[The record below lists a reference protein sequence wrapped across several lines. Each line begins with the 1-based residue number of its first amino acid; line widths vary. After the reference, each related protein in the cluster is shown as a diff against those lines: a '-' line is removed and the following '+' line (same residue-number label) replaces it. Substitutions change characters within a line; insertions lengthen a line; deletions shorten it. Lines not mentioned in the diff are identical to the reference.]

1 MPSLAKELRGT
12 ANKRIASLPPAQIR
26 AFDEEISGVPGIVKL
41 TLGEPDF
48 DVPEHVKQAAVKSI
62 QQNDSHYS
70 ASRGTLALRQAISR
84 YLKTSRQ
91 VDYDPATEIIVTV
104 GATEAIT
111 ATTFALL
118 NPGDKVIVPTPIYSQ
133 YFSSIALTGAQAII
147 VNTAPDGFLLT
158 ADRLRKELAQ
168 AGTGVKAVVLNYPNN
183 PTGRSYS
190 AIEMAELAQVLADH
204 HLIAIVDEIYSE
216 LVYDHQFVSLASQL
230 PDQTVLINGLS
241 KSHAMTGYRLGYLA
255 APAELVEQIS
265 KMHSFMVTAAN
276 DTAQAAALEALT
288 NGQEDPAIYRQQY
301 QHRRDHLAGAMRALG
316 FEIAIPDGAFYLFA
330 KIPAQ
335 YGDDDV
341 QFARDLAHQARVGVI
356 PGSAFGPGGEGHIRL
371 SYAAADSQIDAVIDR
386 LQTFMTKLNKE

>member
-91 VDYDPATEIIVTV
+91 VDYDPATEVIVTV

-230 PDQTVLINGLS
+230 PDQTVLINGL
-241 KSHAMTGYRLGYLA
+241 
-255 APAELVEQIS
+255 
-265 KMHSFMVTAAN
+265 
-276 DTAQAAALEALT
+276 
-288 NGQEDPAIYRQQY
+288 
-301 QHRRDHLAGAMRALG
+301 
-316 FEIAIPDGAFYLFA
+316 
-330 KIPAQ
+330 
-335 YGDDDV
+335 
-341 QFARDLAHQARVGVI
+341 
-356 PGSAFGPGGEGHIRL
+356 
-371 SYAAADSQIDAVIDR
+371 
-386 LQTFMTKLNKE
+386 

>member
-1 MPSLAKELRGT
+1 MPSLAKGLRGI
-12 ANKRIASLPPAQIR
+12 ANERIASLPPAQIR
-26 AFDEEISGVPGIVKL
+26 AFDDEISGVAGIVKL

-48 DVPEHVKQAAVKSI
+48 NVPEHVKQAAVESI

-70 ASRGTLALRQAISR
+70 ASRGTMALRQAISQ
-84 YLKTSRQ
+84 YLKDSRQ

-133 YFSSIALTGAQAII
+133 YFSSVALPGAQAVI

-158 ADRLRKELAQ
+158 AERLRKKLAA
-168 AGTGVKAVVLNYPNN
+168 AGAGVKAVVFNYPNN

-190 AIEMAELAQVLADH
+190 AAEIAELAQVLAEH

-216 LVYDHQFVSLASQL
+216 LVYDHHFASLASQL
-230 PDQTVLINGLS
+230 PEQTILINGLS
-241 KSHAMTGYRLGYLA
+241 KSHTMTGYRLGYLA
-255 APAELVEQIS
+255 APAALVEQIS

-288 NGQEDPAIYRQQY
+288 NGREDPASYRQQY
-301 QHRRDHLAGAMRALG
+301 QRRRDRLAAAMRALG

-335 YGDDDV
+335 YGKDDV
-341 QFARDLAHQARVGVI
+341 RFARDLAHQARVGVI
-356 PGSAFGPGGEGHIRL
+356 PGSAFGPGGEGYIRL
-371 SYAAADSQIDAVIDR
+371 SYAAADQQIETAISR
-386 LQTFMTKLNKE
+386 LQTFMTDLDN